1 MNIYQRPLFRQA
13 GGPIAPEMGPMMPPQ
28 GMPPAPMA
36 APQMMPPQGLDP
48 RAAEAVGQ
56 VEQGAAMQAEQY
68 GQNMMAGLDAAE
80 TPEEVI
86 NAMRGNQRPLEARY
100 GELAELVGQED
111 AQRTPET
118 VLALLQPVMMMTEQG
133 AMDSGIGELMGQL
146 TGNIDMMDES
156 GAPTEMGQ
164 GVGSLMMA
172 GVGQQPVANFSQGG
186 AVQRF
191 QVGGEASRLQELYSE
206 MLPVYQGVMGGGEDQ
221 RDLTKAQIFF
231 DIADRFGAFAAG
243 IDPRTGERMQGSAA
257 AQFGAA
263 ASGLG
268 GQIGERLGAQD
279 QQERALRVAALQGAA
294 GEFSAERADERAAAR
309 AAAAGE
315 KDRALGSL
323 YDILDAEGNV
333 LQKGVPIATQ
343 GQYAKI
349 VEDNPGIRIVP
360 SRIAEAGFGTTT
372 LYNPETGAPTTFN
385 TETAAGQAAANAALG
400 QGYTTER
407 PAAAGFD
414 TVTLYDP
421 VTGAATTYNK
431 GTAEGRAEANAALAA
446 GATAE
451 KPAEAGFDTITL
463 YDPVTGAATTYNKG
477 TAEGRAEA
485 NAALAAGATAEK
497 PAEAGFDTITLYD
510 PVTGAATTY
519 NKGTAEGRAEA
530 NAALAAGATA
540 EKPVAAG
547 FGTTTLYNPRTNA
560 ATTFNTE
567 TAAGQA
573 AANAALA
580 EGYTTEKR
588 PEAGFGATTLYNPV
602 TNEPMTFNT
611 ETAAGR
617 AAANA
622 ALGQG
627 YTTERPAAAGFDT
640 VTLYDPVTGAATTYN
655 KGTAEGRAAA
665 NAALAAGATD
675 QKPVAGPSGSLI
687 NIQMPDGS
695 VRTVREDSP
704 EADRLIDVLGGTVVS
719 RTAAEQPSLLTQPD
733 IMAQYGAGTLSAEK
747 EAEVQ
752 AEIAAN
758 AKLVFNPET
767 GQYEQPTL
775 TPLVQNAEQTR
786 RDANRSTVMTFP
798 DDSPPPSE
806 GAGRERA
813 LKELGGAAF
822 GTAPFFL
829 ELGNAAAA
837 LVDANAPFPQTQA
850 GVDAVNAL
858 NQDALIAFR
867 EVTGGRTAQEAIN
880 QFKEILPTPAK
891 ILGSPSSAASEI
903 EQVINLFNS
912 NIQTARES
920 LRTGV
925 ATQSQRQTLEAGIIS
940 AQSMVRSYQ
949 ALLQGVQRGAGATRP
964 DPADFRRQ

>member
-309 AAAAGE
+309 AAAAAAAGE

-323 YDILDAEGNV
+323 FNILDAEGNV
-333 LQKGVPIATQ
+333 VQQGVPIATQ

-349 VEDNPGIRIVP
+349 IEENPGIRIVP
-360 SRIAEAGFGTTT
+360 FDASGEIGKQYQAVDSQGNVVASEFLPDRAAFNVFVAANPNTTIREAITPTPGEIGKQYEAVDSQGNVVASAFLADRTKFEAFVAANPNTTIREAVTPTPGEIGKQYEAVDSQGNVVASAFLADRTKFEAFVAANPNTTIREAVTPTPGEIGKQYEAVDSQGNVVASAFLADRTKFEAFVAANPNTTIREAVTPTPGEIGKQYEAVDSQGNVVAIELNLRRLSRQIPTQQFERPTPTPGEIGKQYEAVDSQGNVVASEFLPDRAAFNVFVAANPNTTIREAVTPEGPSTLVERQQIAVTDQRT
-372 LYNPETGAPTTFN
+372 LDNLERLSPEELSRF
-385 TETAAGQAAANAALG
+385 AANADAYI
-400 QGYTTER
+400 QEIVS
-407 PAAAGFD
+407 PAGVSSRRSLPPNTQDAMRRAHAAGIDFPGIDPSLFGAPMRVEQVERIGLALLD
-414 TVTLYDP
+414 TNNVDL
-421 VTGAATTYNK
+421 GAATGLLSPFARTVNLIGEQVAEFVG
-431 GTAEGRAEANAALAA
+431 GTGTVFTQTAQASSALNTLAAATRRFYIEGRTLAK
-446 GATAE
+446 E
-451 KPAEAGFDTITL
+451 FEELLQEIPKYSGFASD
-463 YDPVTGAATTYNKG
+463 AATRRALTQQRNLL
-477 TAEGRAEA
+477 EGNLRRVE
-485 NAALAAGATAEK
+485 
-497 PAEAGFDTITLYD
+497 
-510 PVTGAATTY
+510 
-519 NKGTAEGRAEA
+519 
-530 NAALAAGATA
+530 
-540 EKPVAAG
+540 
-547 FGTTTLYNPRTNA
+547 
-560 ATTFNTE
+560 
-567 TAAGQA
+567 
-573 AANAALA
+573 
-580 EGYTTEKR
+580 
-588 PEAGFGATTLYNPV
+588 
-602 TNEPMTFNT
+602 
-611 ETAAGR
+611 
-617 AAANA
+617 
-622 ALGQG
+622 
-627 YTTERPAAAGFDT
+627 
-640 VTLYDPVTGAATTYN
+640 
-655 KGTAEGRAAA
+655 
-665 NAALAAGATD
+665 
-675 QKPVAGPSGSLI
+675 
-687 NIQMPDGS
+687 
-695 VRTVREDSP
+695 
-704 EADRLIDVLGGTVVS
+704 DVLENPERYTNKDISEARQLKTYADQLLVTYDEFIKAYSRLDGGGGTVLS
-719 RTAAEQPSLLTQPD
+719 YDDIIKNYSL
-733 IMAQYGAGTLSAEK
+733 
-747 EAEVQ
+747 
-752 AEIAAN
+752 
-758 AKLVFNPET
+758 
-767 GQYEQPTL
+767 
-775 TPLVQNAEQTR
+775 
-786 RDANRSTVMTFP
+786 
-798 DDSPPPSE
+798 DDS
-806 GAGRERA
+806 R
-813 LKELGGAAF
+813 
-822 GTAPFFL
+822 
-829 ELGNAAAA
+829 
-837 LVDANAPFPQTQA
+837 
-850 GVDAVNAL
+850 
-858 NQDALIAFR
+858 
-867 EVTGGRTAQEAIN
+867 
-880 QFKEILPTPAK
+880 
-891 ILGSPSSAASEI
+891 
-903 EQVINLFNS
+903 
-912 NIQTARES
+912 
-920 LRTGV
+920 
-925 ATQSQRQTLEAGIIS
+925 
-940 AQSMVRSYQ
+940 
-949 ALLQGVQRGAGATRP
+949 
-964 DPADFRRQ
+964 

>member
-309 AAAAGE
+309 AAAAAAAGE

-323 YDILDAEGNV
+323 FNILDAEGNV
-333 LQKGVPIATQ
+333 VQQGVPIATQ

-349 VEDNPGIRIVP
+349 IEENPGIRIVP
-360 SRIAEAGFGTTT
+360 FDASGEIGKQYQAVDSQGNVVASEFLPDRAAFNVFVAANPNTTIREAITPTPGEIGKQYEAVDSQGNVVASAFLADRTKFEAFVAANPNTTIREAVTPTPGEIGKQYEAVDAQGKVVASAFLADRIKFEAFVAANPNTTIREAVT
-372 LYNPETGAPTTFN
+372 PTPGEIGKQYEAVDAQGKVVASAFLADRTKFEAFVAANPNTTIREAVTPTPGEIGKQYEAVDSQGNVVASAFLADRTKFEAFVAANPN
-385 TETAAGQAAANAALG
+385 TTIREAVTPAADSCHRSTYAGQ
-400 QGYTTER
+400 
-407 PAAAGFD
+407 
-414 TVTLYDP
+414 
-421 VTGAATTYNK
+421 
-431 GTAEGRAEANAALAA
+431 
-446 GATAE
+446 
-451 KPAEAGFDTITL
+451 
-463 YDPVTGAATTYNKG
+463 
-477 TAEGRAEA
+477 
-485 NAALAAGATAEK
+485 
-497 PAEAGFDTITLYD
+497 
-510 PVTGAATTY
+510 
-519 NKGTAEGRAEA
+519 
-530 NAALAAGATA
+530 
-540 EKPVAAG
+540 
-547 FGTTTLYNPRTNA
+547 PR
-560 ATTFNTE
+560 E
-567 TAAGQA
+567 
-573 AANAALA
+573 
-580 EGYTTEKR
+580 
-588 PEAGFGATTLYNPV
+588 
-602 TNEPMTFNT
+602 
-611 ETAAGR
+611 
-617 AAANA
+617 
-622 ALGQG
+622 
-627 YTTERPAAAGFDT
+627 
-640 VTLYDPVTGAATTYN
+640 
-655 KGTAEGRAAA
+655 
-665 NAALAAGATD
+665 
-675 QKPVAGPSGSLI
+675 
-687 NIQMPDGS
+687 
-695 VRTVREDSP
+695 
-704 EADRLIDVLGGTVVS
+704 
-719 RTAAEQPSLLTQPD
+719 
-733 IMAQYGAGTLSAEK
+733 
-747 EAEVQ
+747 
-752 AEIAAN
+752 
-758 AKLVFNPET
+758 
-767 GQYEQPTL
+767 
-775 TPLVQNAEQTR
+775 
-786 RDANRSTVMTFP
+786 TFP
-798 DDSPPPSE
+798 
-806 GAGRERA
+806 
-813 LKELGGAAF
+813 
-822 GTAPFFL
+822 
-829 ELGNAAAA
+829 
-837 LVDANAPFPQTQA
+837 
-850 GVDAVNAL
+850 
-858 NQDALIAFR
+858 
-867 EVTGGRTAQEAIN
+867 
-880 QFKEILPTPAK
+880 
-891 ILGSPSSAASEI
+891 
-903 EQVINLFNS
+903 
-912 NIQTARES
+912 
-920 LRTGV
+920 
-925 ATQSQRQTLEAGIIS
+925 QRS
-940 AQSMVRSYQ
+940 
-949 ALLQGVQRGAGATRP
+949 
-964 DPADFRRQ
+964 

>member
-385 TETAAGQAAANAALG
+385 TETAAGQAAANAAL
-400 QGYTTER
+400 
-407 PAAAGFD
+407 
-414 TVTLYDP
+414 
-421 VTGAATTYNK
+421 
-431 GTAEGRAEANAALAA
+431 AEGF
-446 GATAE
+446 TTE
-451 KPAEAGFDTITL
+451 KPAEAGFGATTL
-463 YDPVTGAATTYNKG
+463 YDPTTGA
-477 TAEGRAEA
+477 
-485 NAALAAGATAEK
+485 
-497 PAEAGFDTITLYD
+497 P
-510 PVTGAATTY
+510 
-519 NKGTAEGRAEA
+519 
-530 NAALAAGATA
+530 
-540 EKPVAAG
+540 
-547 FGTTTLYNPRTNA
+547 
-560 ATTFNTE
+560 TTFNIE
-567 TAAGQA
+567 TPEGQA

-580 EGYTTEKR
+580 EGFTTEKPAEAGFGATTLYDPTTGAPTTFNTETPEGQAAANAALAEGFTTEKPAEAGFNTTTLYDPRTNAATTFNIETPEGQAAANAALAEGFTTEKR
-588 PEAGFGATTLYNPV
+588 PEAGFNTVTLYNPV
-602 TNEPMTFNT
+602 TYKPTTFNT

-622 ALGQG
+622 ALRQG
-627 YTTERPAAAGFDT
+627 FTTEKPAEAGFGAT
-640 VTLYDPVTGAATTYN
+640 TLYDPTTGAPTTFN
-655 KGTAEGRAAA
+655 TKTPEGLAAA
-665 NAALAAGATD
+665 NAALAEGFTA
-675 QKPVAGPSGSLI
+675 QKPESVKMETYVNPNNPSKVVYAVVG
-687 NIQMPDGS
+687 
-695 VRTVREDSP
+695 SP
-704 EADRLIDVLGGTVVS
+704 EAM
-719 RTAAEQPSLLTQPD
+719 AAEANGMLPVGDATGVFGMLPKPPD
-733 IMAQYGAGTLSAEK
+733 DPPTLVERQQIAVTDQRTLDNLERLSAE
-747 EAEVQ
+747 ELSRFAATAAAYTQETVGPAGVSSRLPLPPNTQ
-752 AEIAAN
+752 AAMKRAYLAGTEFPGID
-758 AKLVFNPET
+758 
-767 GQYEQPTL
+767 PTL
-775 TPLVQNAEQTR
+775 FGAPLRSEDVKRMGLAILDSNNVDLGAATGFLSTFARGINFLGEQFADVFGGTGTVFTETADASAALNTLAQATR
-786 RDANRSTVMTFP
+786 RFYIEGRTLAKEFELLQQEIPTFSGLRTDRDARQALENQRGLLEGELARVRDVLENPRSYTNADISKARQLEAYASQLLATYDQFIGSYRGL
-798 DDSPPPSE
+798 D
-806 GAGRERA
+806 G
-813 LKELGGAAF
+813 
-822 GTAPFFL
+822 GTAGTKP
-829 ELGNAAAA
+829 N
-837 LVDANAPFPQTQA
+837 
-850 GVDAVNAL
+850 
-858 NQDALIAFR
+858 
-867 EVTGGRTAQEAIN
+867 
-880 QFKEILPTPAK
+880 
-891 ILGSPSSAASEI
+891 
-903 EQVINLFNS
+903 
-912 NIQTARES
+912 
-920 LRTGV
+920 
-925 ATQSQRQTLEAGIIS
+925 
-940 AQSMVRSYQ
+940 
-949 ALLQGVQRGAGATRP
+949 
-964 DPADFRRQ
+964 PADFRR

>member
-309 AAAAGE
+309 AAAAAAAGE

-323 YDILDAEGNV
+323 FNILDAEGNV
-333 LQKGVPIATQ
+333 VQQGVPIATQ

-349 VEDNPGIRIVP
+349 IEENPGIRIVP
-360 SRIAEAGFGTTT
+360 FDASGEIGKQYQAVDSQGNVVASEFLPDRAAFNVFVAANPNTTIREAITPTPGEIGKQYEAVDSQGNVVASAFLADRTKFEAFVAANPNTTIREAVTPTPGEIGKQYEAVDSQGNVVASAFLADRTKFEAFVAANPNTTIREAVTPTPGEIGKQYEAVDSQGNVVASAFLADRTKFEAFVAANPNTTIREAVTPTPGEIGKQYEAVDSQGNVVASEFLPDRAAFNVFVAANPNTTIREAVTPEGPSTLVERQQIAVTDQRTLDNLERLSPEELSRF
-372 LYNPETGAPTTFN
+372 
-385 TETAAGQAAANAALG
+385 AANADAYI
-400 QGYTTER
+400 QEIVS
-407 PAAAGFD
+407 PAGVSSRRSLPPNTQDAMRRAHAAGIDFPGIDPSLFGAPMRVEQVERIGLALLD
-414 TVTLYDP
+414 TNNVDL
-421 VTGAATTYNK
+421 GAATGLLSPFARTVNLIGEQVAEFVG
-431 GTAEGRAEANAALAA
+431 GTGTVFTQTAQASSALNTLAAATRRFYIEGRTLAK
-446 GATAE
+446 E
-451 KPAEAGFDTITL
+451 FEELLQEIPKYSGFASD
-463 YDPVTGAATTYNKG
+463 AATRRALTQQRNLL
-477 TAEGRAEA
+477 EGNLRRVE
-485 NAALAAGATAEK
+485 
-497 PAEAGFDTITLYD
+497 
-510 PVTGAATTY
+510 
-519 NKGTAEGRAEA
+519 
-530 NAALAAGATA
+530 
-540 EKPVAAG
+540 
-547 FGTTTLYNPRTNA
+547 
-560 ATTFNTE
+560 
-567 TAAGQA
+567 
-573 AANAALA
+573 
-580 EGYTTEKR
+580 
-588 PEAGFGATTLYNPV
+588 
-602 TNEPMTFNT
+602 
-611 ETAAGR
+611 
-617 AAANA
+617 
-622 ALGQG
+622 
-627 YTTERPAAAGFDT
+627 
-640 VTLYDPVTGAATTYN
+640 
-655 KGTAEGRAAA
+655 
-665 NAALAAGATD
+665 
-675 QKPVAGPSGSLI
+675 
-687 NIQMPDGS
+687 
-695 VRTVREDSP
+695 
-704 EADRLIDVLGGTVVS
+704 DVLENPERYTNKDISEARQLKTYADQLLVTYDEFIKAYSRLDGGGGTVLS
-719 RTAAEQPSLLTQPD
+719 YDDIIKNYSL
-733 IMAQYGAGTLSAEK
+733 
-747 EAEVQ
+747 
-752 AEIAAN
+752 
-758 AKLVFNPET
+758 
-767 GQYEQPTL
+767 
-775 TPLVQNAEQTR
+775 
-786 RDANRSTVMTFP
+786 
-798 DDSPPPSE
+798 DDS
-806 GAGRERA
+806 R
-813 LKELGGAAF
+813 
-822 GTAPFFL
+822 
-829 ELGNAAAA
+829 
-837 LVDANAPFPQTQA
+837 
-850 GVDAVNAL
+850 
-858 NQDALIAFR
+858 
-867 EVTGGRTAQEAIN
+867 
-880 QFKEILPTPAK
+880 
-891 ILGSPSSAASEI
+891 
-903 EQVINLFNS
+903 
-912 NIQTARES
+912 
-920 LRTGV
+920 
-925 ATQSQRQTLEAGIIS
+925 
-940 AQSMVRSYQ
+940 
-949 ALLQGVQRGAGATRP
+949 
-964 DPADFRRQ
+964 

>member
-309 AAAAGE
+309 AAAAAAAGE

-323 YDILDAEGNV
+323 FNILDAEGNV
-333 LQKGVPIATQ
+333 VQQGVPIATQ

-349 VEDNPGIRIVP
+349 IEENPGIRIVP
-360 SRIAEAGFGTTT
+360 SRTAEAGFDTTT
-372 LYNPETGAPTTFN
+372 LYDPTTGAPTTFN
-385 TETAAGQAAANAALG
+385 TKT
-400 QGYTTER
+400 
-407 PAAAGFD
+407 P
-414 TVTLYDP
+414 
-421 VTGAATTYNK
+421 
-431 GTAEGRAEANAALAA
+431 EGL
-446 GATAE
+446 
-451 KPAEAGFDTITL
+451 
-463 YDPVTGAATTYNKG
+463 
-477 TAEGRAEA
+477 
-485 NAALAAGATAEK
+485 
-497 PAEAGFDTITLYD
+497 
-510 PVTGAATTY
+510 
-519 NKGTAEGRAEA
+519 
-530 NAALAAGATA
+530 
-540 EKPVAAG
+540 
-547 FGTTTLYNPRTNA
+547 
-560 ATTFNTE
+560 
-567 TAAGQA
+567 A

-580 EGYTTEKR
+580 EGFTAQKPESGTLVERQQVAVTDQRTLDNLEKLSSQ
-588 PEAGFGATTLYNPV
+588 ELSLF
-602 TNEPMTFNT
+602 
-611 ETAAGR
+611 
-617 AAANA
+617 AANA
-622 ALGQG
+622 DAYIQETVSPSGVSSRRSLPPNTQAAMRRAHATGIDFPGIDPSLFGAPMRVEQVERIGLALL
-627 YTTERPAAAGFDT
+627 DT
-640 VTLYDPVTGAATTYN
+640 NNVDLGAATGLLSPLARTVN
-655 KGTAEGRAAA
+655 LLGEQVAEFVGGTGTVFTQTAQASSALNTLAAATRRFYIEGRTLAKEFEQLLQEIPTYSGVASDAATRR
-665 NAALAAGATD
+665 ALTQQRNLLEGNLRR
-675 QKPVAGPSGSLI
+675 V
-687 NIQMPDGS
+687 
-695 VRTVREDSP
+695 E
-704 EADRLIDVLGGTVVS
+704 DVLENPERYTNKDISDARQLKTYADQLLVTYDEFIKAYSRLDGGGGTVLS
-719 RTAAEQPSLLTQPD
+719 YDDIIKNYSLGD
-733 IMAQYGAGTLSAEK
+733 
-747 EAEVQ
+747 
-752 AEIAAN
+752 
-758 AKLVFNPET
+758 
-767 GQYEQPTL
+767 
-775 TPLVQNAEQTR
+775 
-786 RDANRSTVMTFP
+786 
-798 DDSPPPSE
+798 
-806 GAGRERA
+806 
-813 LKELGGAAF
+813 
-822 GTAPFFL
+822 
-829 ELGNAAAA
+829 
-837 LVDANAPFPQTQA
+837 
-850 GVDAVNAL
+850 
-858 NQDALIAFR
+858 
-867 EVTGGRTAQEAIN
+867 
-880 QFKEILPTPAK
+880 
-891 ILGSPSSAASEI
+891 
-903 EQVINLFNS
+903 
-912 NIQTARES
+912 
-920 LRTGV
+920 
-925 ATQSQRQTLEAGIIS
+925 
-940 AQSMVRSYQ
+940 
-949 ALLQGVQRGAGATRP
+949 
-964 DPADFRRQ
+964 

>member
-309 AAAAGE
+309 AAAAAAAGE

-323 YDILDAEGNV
+323 FDILDAEGNV
-333 LQKGVPIATQ
+333 VQKGVPIATQ

-349 VEDNPGIRIVP
+349 IEENPGIRIVP
-360 SRIAEAGFGTTT
+360 FDASGEIGKQYEAVDSQGNVVASEFLPDRAAFNVFAAANPNTTIREAIT
-372 LYNPETGAPTTFN
+372 PTPGEIGKQYEAVDAQGKVVASAFLADRTKFEAFVAANPNTTIREAITPTPGEIGKQYEAVDSQGNVVASEFLPDRAAFNVFVAANPNATIREAITQELGDEVLLYNPNDLNAPPVRERPGTPTYNTSRNAGLRTLEEIDELRKLTTEEPGEIGKQYEAVDAQGKVVASEFLADKAAFNVFVAANPNTTIREAVAPEGPSTLVERQQIAVTDQRTLDSLETLSPQELSLFAANVDAYIQEIVSPAGVSSRRSLPPNTQDAMRRAHATGIDFPGIDPSLFGAPMRV
-385 TETAAGQAAANAALG
+385 EQVERIGLALL
-400 QGYTTER
+400 
-407 PAAAGFD
+407 D
-414 TVTLYDP
+414 TNNVDL
-421 VTGAATTYNK
+421 GAATGILSPLARTVNLLGEQVAEFVG
-431 GTAEGRAEANAALAA
+431 GTGTVFTQTAQASSALNTLAAATRRFYIEGRTLAK
-446 GATAE
+446 E
-451 KPAEAGFDTITL
+451 FEELLQEIPKYSGFASD
-463 YDPVTGAATTYNKG
+463 AATRRALTQQRNLL
-477 TAEGRAEA
+477 EGNLRRVE
-485 NAALAAGATAEK
+485 
-497 PAEAGFDTITLYD
+497 
-510 PVTGAATTY
+510 
-519 NKGTAEGRAEA
+519 
-530 NAALAAGATA
+530 
-540 EKPVAAG
+540 
-547 FGTTTLYNPRTNA
+547 
-560 ATTFNTE
+560 
-567 TAAGQA
+567 
-573 AANAALA
+573 
-580 EGYTTEKR
+580 
-588 PEAGFGATTLYNPV
+588 
-602 TNEPMTFNT
+602 
-611 ETAAGR
+611 
-617 AAANA
+617 
-622 ALGQG
+622 
-627 YTTERPAAAGFDT
+627 
-640 VTLYDPVTGAATTYN
+640 
-655 KGTAEGRAAA
+655 
-665 NAALAAGATD
+665 
-675 QKPVAGPSGSLI
+675 
-687 NIQMPDGS
+687 
-695 VRTVREDSP
+695 
-704 EADRLIDVLGGTVVS
+704 DVLENPERYTNKDISEARQLKTYADQLLVTYDEFIKAYSRLDGGGGTVLS
-719 RTAAEQPSLLTQPD
+719 YDDIIKNYSLGD
-733 IMAQYGAGTLSAEK
+733 
-747 EAEVQ
+747 
-752 AEIAAN
+752 
-758 AKLVFNPET
+758 
-767 GQYEQPTL
+767 
-775 TPLVQNAEQTR
+775 
-786 RDANRSTVMTFP
+786 
-798 DDSPPPSE
+798 
-806 GAGRERA
+806 
-813 LKELGGAAF
+813 
-822 GTAPFFL
+822 
-829 ELGNAAAA
+829 
-837 LVDANAPFPQTQA
+837 
-850 GVDAVNAL
+850 
-858 NQDALIAFR
+858 
-867 EVTGGRTAQEAIN
+867 
-880 QFKEILPTPAK
+880 
-891 ILGSPSSAASEI
+891 
-903 EQVINLFNS
+903 
-912 NIQTARES
+912 
-920 LRTGV
+920 
-925 ATQSQRQTLEAGIIS
+925 
-940 AQSMVRSYQ
+940 
-949 ALLQGVQRGAGATRP
+949 
-964 DPADFRRQ
+964 

>member
-309 AAAAGE
+309 AASA
-315 KDRALGSL
+315 DRA
-323 YDILDAEGNV
+323 IGNAYEAV
-333 LQKGVPIATQ
+333 DRETGEVIATEFLATQ
-343 GQYAKI
+343 AQMDAFRAA
-349 VEDNPGIRIVP
+349 NPGATIRAAVP
-360 SRIAEAGFGTTT
+360 KDSITDSDFFTKFGFTKKEFYALPIDDQNRLRGLEAE
-372 LYNPETGAPTTFN
+372 
-385 TETAAGQAAANAALG
+385 
-400 QGYTTER
+400 
-407 PAAAGFD
+407 AGFD

-421 VTGAATTYNK
+421 VTGAATTYN
-431 GTAEGRAEANAALAA
+431 
-446 GATAE
+446 
-451 KPAEAGFDTITL
+451 
-463 YDPVTGAATTYNKG
+463 
-477 TAEGRAEA
+477 
-485 NAALAAGATAEK
+485 
-497 PAEAGFDTITLYD
+497 
-510 PVTGAATTY
+510 
-519 NKGTAEGRAEA
+519 
-530 NAALAAGATA
+530 
-540 EKPVAAG
+540 
-547 FGTTTLYNPRTNA
+547 
-560 ATTFNTE
+560 TE

-580 EGYTTEKR
+580 
-588 PEAGFGATTLYNPV
+588 AGATD
-602 TNEPMTFNT
+602 EK
-611 ETAAGR
+611 
-617 AAANA
+617 
-622 ALGQG
+622 
-627 YTTERPAAAGFDT
+627 PAEAGFDT

-655 KGTAEGRAAA
+655 TETAAGQAAA

-675 QKPVAGPSGSLI
+675 EKPAEAGFDTVTLYDPATGAATTYNTETAAGQAAANAALAAGATDEKPAPGEIGKQYEAVDSQGNVVASAFLADRTKFEAFVAANPNTTIREAVTPTPGEIGKQYEAVDSQGNVVASEFLPDRAAFNVFVAANPNTTIREAVTPEGPSTLVERQQIAVTDQRTLDNLEKLSAQQLSLFAANADAYTQEI
-687 NIQMPDGS
+687 VSPAGVSSRRSLPPNTQAAMRRAHATGIDFPGIDPSLFGAPMRVEQVERIGLALLDTNNVDLGAATGLLSPLA
-695 VRTVREDSP
+695 RTVNLLGEQVAEFVGGTGTVFTQTAQASSALNTLAAATRRFYIEGRTLAKEFEQLQEEIPTYSGVASDAATRRALTQQRNLL
-704 EADRLIDVLGGTVVS
+704 EGNLRRVEDVLENPERYTNKDISEARQLKTYADQLLVTYDEFIKAYSRLDGGGGTVLS
-719 RTAAEQPSLLTQPD
+719 YDDIIKNYSLGD
-733 IMAQYGAGTLSAEK
+733 
-747 EAEVQ
+747 
-752 AEIAAN
+752 
-758 AKLVFNPET
+758 
-767 GQYEQPTL
+767 
-775 TPLVQNAEQTR
+775 
-786 RDANRSTVMTFP
+786 
-798 DDSPPPSE
+798 
-806 GAGRERA
+806 
-813 LKELGGAAF
+813 
-822 GTAPFFL
+822 
-829 ELGNAAAA
+829 
-837 LVDANAPFPQTQA
+837 
-850 GVDAVNAL
+850 
-858 NQDALIAFR
+858 
-867 EVTGGRTAQEAIN
+867 
-880 QFKEILPTPAK
+880 
-891 ILGSPSSAASEI
+891 
-903 EQVINLFNS
+903 
-912 NIQTARES
+912 
-920 LRTGV
+920 
-925 ATQSQRQTLEAGIIS
+925 
-940 AQSMVRSYQ
+940 
-949 ALLQGVQRGAGATRP
+949 
-964 DPADFRRQ
+964 

>member
-446 GATAE
+446 GAT
-451 KPAEAGFDTITL
+451 
-463 YDPVTGAATTYNKG
+463 
-477 TAEGRAEA
+477 
-485 NAALAAGATAEK
+485 
-497 PAEAGFDTITLYD
+497 
-510 PVTGAATTY
+510 
-519 NKGTAEGRAEA
+519 
-530 NAALAAGATA
+530 
-540 EKPVAAG
+540 
-547 FGTTTLYNPRTNA
+547 
-560 ATTFNTE
+560 
-567 TAAGQA
+567 
-573 AANAALA
+573 
-580 EGYTTEKR
+580 
-588 PEAGFGATTLYNPV
+588 
-602 TNEPMTFNT
+602 
-611 ETAAGR
+611 
-617 AAANA
+617 
-622 ALGQG
+622 
-627 YTTERPAAAGFDT
+627 
-640 VTLYDPVTGAATTYN
+640 
-655 KGTAEGRAAA
+655 
-665 NAALAAGATD
+665 D

>member
-806 GAGRERA
+806 GAGRGKSIEGTWRSRFWYGAVFLRAGQRGRSAGRRKRA
-813 LKELGGAAF
+813 LPANTGGCGRRECFEPRRSHCIPRSDWRQNCAR
-822 GTAPFFL
+822 GYKPVQRNL
-829 ELGNAAAA
+829 
-837 LVDANAPFPQTQA
+837 ANARQNFGKPQQRCFRNRA
-850 GVDAVNAL
+850 GHQPV
-858 NQDALIAFR
+858 
-867 EVTGGRTAQEAIN
+867 
-880 QFKEILPTPAK
+880 
-891 ILGSPSSAASEI
+891 
-903 EQVINLFNS
+903 
-912 NIQTARES
+912 
-920 LRTGV
+920 
-925 ATQSQRQTLEAGIIS
+925 
-940 AQSMVRSYQ
+940 
-949 ALLQGVQRGAGATRP
+949 
-964 DPADFRRQ
+964 